1 MSDPFIG
8 EIRIS
13 ALNFAP
19 YGWAFCDGRTMSIQ
33 QNTALYSLLGTLYGG
48 DGKTTFGLPDL
59 RGRVPI
65 HWGNGPSLTPRTIG
79 KTGGEQTV
87 TLGQVPPHT
96 HTALGA
102 GGSGP
107 TSPTGA
113 TWGNQ
118 PGRGG
123 TSTYS
128 DAIPNT
134 PMNPQ
139 ALGVSGGG
147 APHNNMQP
155 YLVLNFVIALMGIY
169 PTRE

>member
-8 EIRIS
+8 EIRVV

-33 QNTALYSLLGTLYGG
+33 QNTALFSLLGTMYGG

-65 HWGNGPSLTPRTIG
+65 DWGSGPLLTPRTIG
-79 KTGGEQTV
+79 ETGGEQTV

-102 GGSGP
+102 SGSGP

-113 TWGNQ
+113 TWGTQ
-118 PGRGG
+118 PGRGA

-128 DAIPNT
+128 DAVPNT

-139 ALGVSGGG
+139 ALGMSGGG